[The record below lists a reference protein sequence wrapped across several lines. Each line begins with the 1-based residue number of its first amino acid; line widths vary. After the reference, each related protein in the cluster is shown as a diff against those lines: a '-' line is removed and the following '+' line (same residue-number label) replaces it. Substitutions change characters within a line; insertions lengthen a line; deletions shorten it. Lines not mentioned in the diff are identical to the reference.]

1 MYSISIFYLTFYFFE
16 GAAYAPN
23 ATPCLLAYH
32 RNTQNGMMCIHL
44 INSAVHPPLGSDAI
58 EYCSFAG
65 VKVEMS
71 PLSGGR

>member
-1 MYSISIFYLTFYFFE
+1 MQPLPTGLPQKHSKWHDVYTLDQLSCAS
-16 GAAYAPN
+16 
-23 ATPCLLAYH
+23 
-32 RNTQNGMMCIHL
+32 
-44 INSAVHPPLGSDAI
+44 PLGSDAV